1 MATTKLKFYR
11 GLKARYDAASKHL
24 DAIYFATDTKEL
36 LMNGVNYGG
45 SGVTDV
51 SFDKNSNKLIVSK
64 IEGDTEY
71 DLTELVKF
79 KTSLPDTLTTP
90 TKLGGLP
97 AGTKVE
103 TLKTKTLSQLFE
115 DILFEE
121 LQPNVNAPSASI
133 SFKSPFNANQIL
145 EVGATAPTAE
155 QIQTGFNRGNC
166 TVVGQPTKYRAGE
179 LISDDQTFV
188 YCGNST
194 ANKTLP
200 LKVTLGTMQYNYQA
214 HHGEGDTLVTS
225 KGNKASLTP
234 NPLTAGLVKSGAVYL
249 YGTYPY
255 YCNGASASSS
265 AGDTKFPVAAA
276 PDTKLPLQKW
286 TDTLIGAKFAS
297 EAATG
302 TRLEFY
308 FPSEKNV
315 TKVEFYNTVSGKWE
329 VFGTD
334 KYAISDAG
342 NKTVQGAK
350 IPYKK
355 LTTTGAMS
363 GALQLR
369 FTVANAAKTMNDE
382 PDTYNGEEITDEIV
396 TMLARNSREVPFVTP
411 MNSVVP
417 MAASTGNRPT
427 GTAAFAVNF
436 EPGGQAPLD
445 ARQLVPNK
453 TDLIAAA
460 TYSGKNTYNGM
471 LVVVGD
477 NGNGKP
483 ALYILK
489 DMAKITQEDYS
500 GWIQVD
506 VSAQTLLQI
515 INDLTTGGTDKAL
528 SAEQG
533 KVLKGLIDNLSNKV
547 NGLGAVYTPKGTVA
561 DLNALKKVVS
571 VSKGHVYNVTAEV
584 TLNGKKYPAETNF
597 VYIGETAN
605 QASVETNW
613 DSLGG
618 TVDLTAYAKKADLEG
633 FLTEEDLAGYAKAV
647 DVANTYATKAALS
660 EAIEGLSST
669 YATKAELTSYA
680 TNETLKQ
687 YATKQDLDDAFA
699 WNEETE

>member
-1 MATTKLKFYR
+1 MAEKKFKFYR

-36 LMNGVNYGG
+36 LMNGTNYGG
-45 SGVTDV
+45 GGITDV
-51 SFDKNSNKLIVSK
+51 RFDKNSNKLIVSK
-64 IEGDTEY
+64 IDGDREY
-71 DLTELVKF
+71 DLTELIKF
-79 KTSLPDTLTTP
+79 KTSLPDELTTP
-90 TKLGGLP
+90 NKIGGLNK
-97 AGTKVE
+97 GTSVE
-103 TLKTKTLSQLFE
+103 TLKTKTLSQIFE

-121 LQPNVNAPSASI
+121 IQPSVQAPSASI
-133 SFKSPFNANQIL
+133 SFKSPFTANRIL
-145 EVGATAPTAE
+145 EVGAVAPTAE
-155 QIQTGFNRGNC
+155 QIQTGFSRGNC
-166 TVVGQPTKYRAGE
+166 TVVGQPNKNRAGE
-179 LISDDQTFV
+179 LISDDQSFV
-188 YCGNST
+188 YVGNST
-194 ANKTLP
+194 SNKTLP
-200 LKVTLGTMQYNYQA
+200 VKVTLGTMQYNYQA
-214 HHGEGDTLVTS
+214 HHGVGDTLLTS
-225 KGNKASLTP
+225 KGNKATVAP
-234 NPLTAGLVKSGAVYL
+234 NPLPAGIVKSGAVYL

-255 YCNGASASSS
+255 FCNGASASSS
-265 AGDTKFPVAAA
+265 AGDTNFPSTVT

-286 TDTLIGAKFAS
+286 TDVLIGAKFAS
-297 EAATG
+297 EASTG
-302 TRLEFY
+302 KRLEFY
-308 FPSEKNV
+308 FPAEKNV

-334 KYAISDAG
+334 KYAISEAG
-342 NKTVQGAK
+342 TKTIQGEEIA
-350 IPYKK
+350 YKK

-369 FTVANAAKTMNDE
+369 FTVANAMKSMDDE
-382 PDTYNGEEITDEIV
+382 PDTYNGEEITDEVV
-396 TMLARNSREVPFVTP
+396 TMMARNSREVPFVMP
-411 MNSVVP
+411 MNSVMP
-417 MAASTGNRPT
+417 MAATTGNRPA
-427 GTAAFAVNF
+427 GVAAFAVNF

-561 DLNALKKVVS
+561 DLAALKKVAP
-571 VSKGHVYNVTAEV
+571 VSKGHVYNVTAET

-597 VYIGETAN
+597 VYIGEAAN

-618 TVDLTAYAKKADLEG
+618 TVDLTAYAKKVDLEG
-633 FLTEEDLAGYAKAV
+633 FLTAEGLA
-647 DVANTYATKAALS
+647 DYATKAEVARDYATKTALS
-660 EAIEGLSST
+660 EAIAALAET
-669 YATKAELTSYA
+669 YATKAELTNYA
-680 TNETLKQ
+680 TNETLKS
-687 YATKQDLDDAFA
+687 YATKAELDSAFA
-699 WNEETE
+699 WHEEE

>member
-1 MATTKLKFYR
+1 MAEKKFKFYR

-36 LMNGVNYGG
+36 LMNGTNYGG
-45 SGVTDV
+45 GGITDV
-51 SFDKNSNKLIVSK
+51 RFDKNSNKLIISK
-64 IEGDTEY
+64 IEGNTEY
-71 DLTELVKF
+71 DLTELIKF
-79 KTSLPDTLTTP
+79 KTSLPDELTTP
-90 TKLGGLP
+90 NKIGGLNK
-97 AGTKVE
+97 GTSVE
-103 TLKTKTLSQLFE
+103 TLKTKTLSQIFE

-121 LQPNVNAPSASI
+121 IQPSVQAPSASI
-133 SFKSPFNANQIL
+133 SFKSPFTANQIL
-145 EVGATAPTAE
+145 EVGAVAPTAE
-155 QIQTGFNRGNC
+155 QIQTGFSRGNC
-166 TVVGQPTKYRAGE
+166 TVVGQPNKNRAGE
-179 LISDDQTFV
+179 LISDDQSFV
-188 YCGNST
+188 YVGNST
-194 ANKTLP
+194 SNKTLP
-200 LKVTLGTMQYNYQA
+200 VKVTLGTMQYNYQA
-214 HHGEGDTLVTS
+214 HHGAGDTLLTS
-225 KGNKASLTP
+225 KGNKATVSP
-234 NPLTAGLVKSGAVYL
+234 NPLPAGIVKSGAVYL

-255 YCNGASASSS
+255 FCNGASASSS
-265 AGDTKFPVAAA
+265 AGDTNFPSTVT

-286 TDTLIGAKFAS
+286 TDVLIGAKFAS
-297 EAATG
+297 EASTEK
-302 TRLEFY
+302 RLEFY
-308 FPSEKNV
+308 FPAEKNV

-342 NKTVQGAK
+342 TKIIQGEDIA
-350 IPYKK
+350 YKK

-369 FTVANAAKTMNDE
+369 FTVADAGKKLVDE
-382 PDTYNGEEITDEIV
+382 PDTYNGEEITDEVV
-396 TMLARNSREVPFVTP
+396 TMMARNSREVPFVMP
-411 MNSVVP
+411 MNSVMP
-417 MAASTGNRPT
+417 MAATTGNRPA
-427 GTAAFAVNF
+427 GVAAFAVNF

-460 TYSGKNTYNGM
+460 TYSGKNTYNGL

-489 DMAKITQEDYS
+489 DKTKITQEDYS

-561 DLNALKKVVS
+561 NLDALKNVAS

-597 VYIGETAN
+597 VYIGEAAN

-618 TVDLTAYAKKADLEG
+618 TVDLTAYAKKVDLEG
-633 FLTEEDLAGYAKAV
+633 FLTAEDLA
-647 DVANTYATKAALS
+647 DYATKAEVARDYATKTALS
-660 EAIEGLSST
+660 EAIAALAET
-669 YATKAELTSYA
+669 YATKAELTNYA
-680 TNETLKQ
+680 TNETLKS
-687 YATKQDLDDAFA
+687 YATKAELDSAFA
-699 WNEETE
+699 WHEEE

>member
-1 MATTKLKFYR
+1 MATKLKFYR

-51 SFDKNSNKLIVSK
+51 SFDKGSNKLIVTKSSGK
-64 IEGDTEY
+64 TEY
-71 DLTELVKF
+71 DLTELIKF
-79 KTSLPDTLTTP
+79 KTSLPDSLATP
-90 TKLGGLP
+90 SKLGGLP

-103 TLKTKTLSQLFE
+103 TLKTKTLSQIFE

-121 LQPNVNAPSASI
+121 IQPTVQAPSATI
-133 SFKSPFNANQIL
+133 SFKSPFTANRIL
-145 EVGATAPTAE
+145 EVGAVAPTAE
-155 QIQTGFNRGNC
+155 QIQTGFSRGNC
-166 TVVGQPTKYRAGE
+166 TVVGQPNKNRAGE
-179 LISDDQTFV
+179 LISDDQSFIYV
-188 YCGNST
+188 GNST
-194 ANKTLP
+194 SNKTLP
-200 LKVTLGTMQYNYQA
+200 TKVTLGTMQYNYQA
-214 HHGEGDTLVTS
+214 HHGAGDTLLTS
-225 KGNKASLTP
+225 KGNKATVSP
-234 NPLTAGLVKSGAVYL
+234 NPLPAGIVKSGAVYL

-255 YCNGASASSS
+255 FCNGASASSS
-265 AGDTKFPVAAA
+265 AGDTNFPSTVT

-286 TDTLIGAKFAS
+286 TDTLIGVKFAS
-297 EAATG
+297 EASTG
-302 TRLEFY
+302 KRLEFY
-308 FPSEKNV
+308 FPATKNV

-342 NKTVQGAK
+342 NKTVQSVQIA
-350 IPYKK
+350 YKK

-369 FTVANAAKTMNDE
+369 FTVADAGKKLVDE
-382 PDTYNGEEITDEIV
+382 PDTYNGEEITDEIIA
-396 TMLARNSREVPFVTP
+396 MLARNSREVPFISP
-411 MNSVVP
+411 MNSVMP
-417 MAASTGNRPT
+417 MAAATGNRPA
-427 GTAAFAVNF
+427 GVAAFAVNF

-471 LVVVGD
+471 LVVVGN
-477 NGNGKP
+477 NGDGKP
-483 ALYILK
+483 ALYVLK
-489 DMAKITQEDYS
+489 DMTKITQADYS
-500 GWIQVD
+500 GWLRLD
-506 VSAQTLLQI
+506 VGAQTLIQI
-515 INDLTTGGTDKAL
+515 INDLTTGGATKAL

-533 KVLKGLIDNLSNKV
+533 KILKGLIDTLNNKV

-561 DLNALKKVVS
+561 NLTALKAVES
-571 VSKGHVYNVTAEV
+571 VAKGHVYNVTAEV

-618 TVDLTAYAKKADLEG
+618 TVDLTAYAKKVDLEG
-633 FLTEEDLAGYAKAV
+633 FLTAEDLA
-647 DVANTYATKAALS
+647 DYATKAEVARDYATKTALS
-660 EAIEGLSST
+660 EAIAALAET
-669 YATKAELTSYA
+669 YATKAELTNYA
-680 TNETLKQ
+680 TNETLKS
-687 YATKQDLDDAFA
+687 YATKAELDSAFA
-699 WNEETE
+699 WHEEE

>member
-1 MATTKLKFYR
+1 MATGIKFYR
-11 GLKARYDAASKHL
+11 GAKSLYDAASKHL
-24 DAIYFATDTKEL
+24 NAIYFATDTKEL
-36 LMNGVNYGG
+36 LMNGTNYGG
-45 SGVTDV
+45 GGITDV
-51 SFDKNSNKLIVSK
+51 RFDKNSNKLIVSK
-64 IEGDTEY
+64 IEENTEY

-350 IPYKK
+350 ISYKK

-369 FTVANAAKTMNDE
+369 FTVANAGKTMNDE

-445 ARQLVPNK
+445 ARTLVPNK
-453 TDLIAAA
+453 TDLIATA

-477 NGNGKP
+477 EGGGNP

-489 DMAKITQEDYS
+489 DMLKITSPDYS
-500 GWIQVD
+500 GWLRVD
-506 VSAQTLLQI
+506 VGAQSLLQI
-515 INDLTTGGTDKAL
+515 INDLTTGGADKAL

-533 KVLKGLIDNLSNKV
+533 KVLKGLIDTLSNKV
-547 NGLGAVYTPKGTVA
+547 NGLGSVYTPKGTVS
-561 DLNALKKVVS
+561 DLTALKGVES
-571 VSKGHVYNVTAEV
+571 VAKGHVYNVTAEV

-597 VYIGETAN
+597 VYIGDTAN

-618 TVDLTAYAKKADLEG
+618 TVDLTAYAKKVDLEG
-633 FLTEEDLAGYAKAV
+633 FLTEEDLADYAKAV
-647 DVANTYATKAALS
+647 DVANTYATKAALT
-660 EAIEGLSST
+660 EAIDGLSAT
-669 YATKAELTSYA
+669 YATKAELTNYVTNATLSSYA
-680 TNETLKQ
+680 TKAEL
-687 YATKQDLDDAFA
+687 AAAFE

>member
-45 SGVTDV
+45 AGVTDV
-51 SFDKNSNKLIVSK
+51 TFNKSNNKLTVVKSS
-64 IEGDTEY
+64 GSTDY
-71 DLTELVKF
+71 DLTELIKF
-79 KTSLPDTLTTP
+79 KTALPDSLATP
-90 TKLGGLP
+90 AKLGGLP
-97 AGTKVE
+97 AGTRVE
-103 TLKTKTLSQLFE
+103 TLKTKTLSQIFE

-121 LQPNVNAPSASI
+121 IQPSVQAPSASI
-133 SFKSPFNANQIL
+133 SFKSPFMANQIL

-155 QIQTGFNRGNC
+155 QIQTGFSRGNC
-166 TVVGQPTKYRAGE
+166 TVVGQANKNRAGA
-179 LISDDQTFV
+179 LITDGQSFIYV
-188 YCGNST
+188 GNST
-194 ANKTLP
+194 TNRTLP
-200 LKVTLGTMQYNYQA
+200 AKVTLGTMQYNYQA
-214 HHGEGDTLVTS
+214 HHGAGDTLLTS
-225 KGNKASLTP
+225 KGNKASLAP
-234 NPLTAGLVKSGAVYL
+234 NPLPEGTVKSGAVYL
-249 YGTYPY
+249 YGTYPFF
-255 YCNGASASSS
+255 CNGASASSS
-265 AGDTKFPVAAA
+265 AGDTNFPSAAA

-334 KYAISDAG
+334 KYAISDAED
-342 NKTVQGAK
+342 KTVQGSDIA
-350 IPYKK
+350 YKK
-355 LTTTGAMS
+355 LTTKGAMS

-369 FTVANAAKTMNDE
+369 FTVANARKTMNDE
-382 PDTYNGEEITDEIV
+382 PDTYNGEEITDEVIA
-396 TMLARNSREVPFVTP
+396 MLAKNSREVPFVTP
-411 MNSVVP
+411 MNSVMP
-417 MAASTGNRPT
+417 MAAATGNRPA
-427 GTAAFAVNF
+427 GVAAFAVNF

-471 LVVVGD
+471 LVVVGN
-477 NGNGKP
+477 NGDGKP
-483 ALYILK
+483 ALYVLK
-489 DMAKITQEDYS
+489 DMTKITSADYS
-500 GWIQVD
+500 GWLRLD
-506 VSAQTLLQI
+506 VGAQTLLQI

-533 KVLKGLIDNLSNKV
+533 KILKGLIDTLNNKV

-561 DLNALKKVVS
+561 DLTALKS
-571 VSKGHVYNVTAEV
+571 VESVAKGHVYNVTAEV

-618 TVDLTAYAKKADLEG
+618 TVDLTAYAKKVDLEG
-633 FLTEEDLAGYAKAV
+633 FLTEEDLTGYAKAV
-647 DVANTYATKAALS
+647 DVASTYATKAALT
-660 EAIEGLSST
+660 EAIQGLSAT
-669 YATKAELTSYA
+669 YATKAELTNYVTNSTLSSYA
-680 TNETLKQ
+680 TKAELS
-687 YATKQDLDDAFA
+687 AAFE

>member
-1 MATTKLKFYR
+1 MATGIKFYR
-11 GLKARYDAASKHL
+11 GAKSLYDAASKHL
-24 DAIYFATDTKEL
+24 NAIYFATDTKEL
-36 LMNGVNYGG
+36 LMNGTNYGG
-45 SGVTDV
+45 GGITDV
-51 SFDKNSNKLIVSK
+51 RFDKNSNKLIVSK
-64 IEGDTEY
+64 IEENTEY

-350 IPYKK
+350 ISYKK

-369 FTVANAAKTMNDE
+369 FTVANAGKTMNDE

-445 ARQLVPNK
+445 ARTLVPNK
-453 TDLIAAA
+453 TDLIATA

-477 NGNGKP
+477 EGGGNP

-489 DMAKITQEDYS
+489 DMLKITSPDYS
-500 GWIQVD
+500 GWLRVD
-506 VSAQTLLQI
+506 VGAQSLLQI
-515 INDLTTGGTDKAL
+515 INDLTTGGADKAL

-533 KVLKGLIDNLSNKV
+533 KVLKGLIDTLSNKV
-547 NGLGAVYTPKGTVA
+547 NGLGSVYTPKGTVS
-561 DLNALKKVVS
+561 DLTALKGVES
-571 VSKGHVYNVTAEV
+571 VAKGHVYNVTAEV
-584 TLNGKKYPAETNF
+584 TLNGKKYPAETIF
-597 VYIGETAN
+597 VYIGDTAN

-618 TVDLTAYAKKADLEG
+618 TVDLTAYAKKVDLEG
-633 FLTEEDLAGYAKAV
+633 FLTEEDLADYAKAV
-647 DVANTYATKAALS
+647 DVANTYATKAALT
-660 EAIEGLSST
+660 EAIDGLSAT
-669 YATKAELTSYA
+669 YATKAELTNYVTNATLSSYA
-680 TNETLKQ
+680 TKAEL
-687 YATKQDLDDAFA
+687 AAAFE

>member
-1 MATTKLKFYR
+1 MATKLKFYR

-51 SFDKNSNKLIVSK
+51 SFDKGSNKLIVTKSSGK
-64 IEGDTEY
+64 TEY
-71 DLTELVKF
+71 DLTELIKF
-79 KTSLPDTLTTP
+79 KTSLPDSLATP
-90 TKLGGLP
+90 SKLGGLP

-103 TLKTKTLSQLFE
+103 TLKTKTLSQIFE

-121 LQPNVNAPSASI
+121 IQPTVQAPSATI
-133 SFKSPFNANQIL
+133 SFKSPFTANRIL
-145 EVGATAPTAE
+145 EVGAVAPTAE
-155 QIQTGFNRGNC
+155 QIQTGFSRGNC
-166 TVVGQPTKYRAGE
+166 TVVGQPNKNRAGE
-179 LISDDQTFV
+179 LISDDQSFV
-188 YCGNST
+188 YVGNST
-194 ANKTLP
+194 SNKTLP
-200 LKVTLGTMQYNYQA
+200 VKVTLGTMQYNYQA
-214 HHGEGDTLVTS
+214 HHGAGDTLLTS
-225 KGNKASLTP
+225 KGNKATVSP
-234 NPLTAGLVKSGAVYL
+234 NPLPAGIVKSGAVYL

-255 YCNGASASSS
+255 FCNGASASSS
-265 AGDTKFPVAAA
+265 AGDTNFPSTVT

-297 EAATG
+297 EAGTG
-302 TRLEFY
+302 TRLVFY

-342 NKTVQGAK
+342 NKAVQGAQ
-350 IPYKK
+350 IAYKK

-369 FTVANAAKTMNDE
+369 FTIANDAKTMDDE
-382 PDTYNGEEITDEIV
+382 PDTYNGEEITDEVIA
-396 TMLARNSREVPFVTP
+396 MLSKNSREVPFISP
-411 MNSVVP
+411 MNSVMP
-417 MAASTGNRPT
+417 MAAATGNRPA
-427 GTAAFAVNF
+427 GVAAFAVNF

-471 LVVVGD
+471 LVVVGN
-477 NGNGKP
+477 NGDGKP
-483 ALYILK
+483 ALYVLK
-489 DMAKITQEDYS
+489 DMTKITSADYS
-500 GWIQVD
+500 GWLRLD
-506 VSAQTLLQI
+506 VGAQTLIQI
-515 INDLTTGGTDKAL
+515 INDLTTGGATKAL

-533 KVLKGLIDNLSNKV
+533 KILKGLIDTLNNKV

-561 DLNALKKVVS
+561 NLTALKAVES
-571 VSKGHVYNVTAEV
+571 VAKGHVYNVTAEV

-618 TVDLTAYAKKADLEG
+618 TVDLTAYAKKVDLEG
-633 FLTEEDLAGYAKAV
+633 FLTAEDLA
-647 DVANTYATKAALS
+647 DYATKAEVARDYATKTALS
-660 EAIEGLSST
+660 EAIAALAET
-669 YATKAELTSYA
+669 YATKAELTNYA
-680 TNETLKQ
+680 TNETLKS
-687 YATKQDLDDAFA
+687 YATKAELDSAFA
-699 WNEETE
+699 WHEEE

>member
-1 MATTKLKFYR
+1 MAEKKFKFYR
-11 GLKARYDAASKHL
+11 GARARYDAASKHL

-45 SGVTDV
+45 AGVTDV
-51 SFDKNSNKLIVSK
+51 RFDKSNNRLTVVKSS
-64 IEGDTEY
+64 ESTDY
-71 DLTELVKF
+71 DLTELVRF
-79 KTSLPDTLTTP
+79 KTSLPDSLTTP
-90 TKLGGLP
+90 AKLGGLP

-121 LQPNVNAPSASI
+121 LQPTVQAPGASI
-133 SFKSPFNANQIL
+133 SFKSPFAANQIL

-155 QIQTGFNRGNC
+155 QLTPGFNRGNC
-166 TVVGQPTKYRAGE
+166 TVVGQPNKNRAGA
-179 LISDDQTFV
+179 LISDDQSFI
-188 YCGNST
+188 YAGNST
-194 ANKTLP
+194 SNKTLP
-200 LKVTLGTMQYNYQA
+200 VKVTLGTMQYNYQA
-214 HHGEGDTLVTS
+214 HHGAGDTLLTS

-234 NPLTAGLVKSGAVYL
+234 NPLPEGTVKSGAIYL
-249 YGTYPY
+249 YGTYPFF
-255 YCNGASASSS
+255 CNGASASNS
-265 AGDTKFPVAAA
+265 AGDTNFPGAPA

-297 EAATG
+297 EAGTG

-308 FPSEKNV
+308 FPSTKNV

-334 KYAISDAG
+334 KYTTSDAG
-342 NKTVQGAK
+342 NKAVQGVNVA
-350 IPYKK
+350 YRK

-369 FTVANAAKTMNDE
+369 FTVANAARTMDDE
-382 PDTYNGEEITDEIV
+382 PDTYNGEEITDEVIA
-396 TMLARNSREVPFVTP
+396 MLAKNSREVPFISP
-411 MNSVVP
+411 MNSVMP
-417 MAASTGNRPT
+417 MAAATGNRPA
-427 GTAAFAVNF
+427 GVAAFAVNF

-471 LVVVGD
+471 LVVVGN
-477 NGNGKP
+477 NGDGNP
-483 ALYILK
+483 ALYVLK
-489 DMAKITQEDYS
+489 DMTRITSADYS
-500 GWIQVD
+500 GWLRLD
-506 VSAQTLLQI
+506 VGAQTLIQI
-515 INDLTTGGTDKAL
+515 INDLTTGGTNKAL

-533 KVLKGLIDNLSNKV
+533 KILKGLVDTLTNKV
-547 NGLGAVYTPKGTVA
+547 NALGAVYIPKGTLA
-561 DLNALKKVVS
+561 DLTALKGVAS

-618 TVDLTAYAKKADLEG
+618 TVDLSAYAKKADLEG
-633 FLTEEDLAGYAKAV
+633 FLTEEDLA
-647 DVANTYATKAALS
+647 DYATKAEVARDYATKTALG
-660 EAIEGLSST
+660 EAIAALAET
-669 YATKAELTSYA
+669 YATKAELSNYA
-680 TNETLKQ
+680 TNETLKR
-687 YATKQDLDDAFA
+687 YATKAELDDALT
-699 WNEETE
+699 WYEEQ

>member
-1 MATTKLKFYR
+1 MAEKKFKFYR

-36 LMNGVNYGG
+36 LMNGTNYGG
-45 SGVTDV
+45 GITDV
-51 SFDKNSNKLIVSK
+51 RFDKSTNKLIVSK
-64 IEGDTEY
+64 VEGNTEY
-71 DLTELVKF
+71 DLTELIKF
-79 KTSLPDTLTTP
+79 KTSLPDTLATP
-90 TKLGGLP
+90 AKLGGLP
-97 AGTKVE
+97 AGTKVQ
-103 TLKTKTLSQLFE
+103 TLKTKTLSQIFE

-121 LQPNVNAPSASI
+121 IQPSVQAPSASI
-133 SFKSPFNANQIL
+133 SFKSPFAANQIL
-145 EVGATAPTAE
+145 EVGAVAPTAA
-155 QIQTGFNRGNC
+155 QIQTGFSRGNC
-166 TVVGQPTKYRAGE
+166 TVVGQPNKNRAGE
-179 LISDDQTFV
+179 LISDDQSFV
-188 YCGNST
+188 YAGNST
-194 ANKTLP
+194 SNKALP
-200 LKVTLGTMQYNYQA
+200 VKVTLGTMQYNYQA
-214 HHGEGDTLVTS
+214 HHGAGDTLLTS
-225 KGNKASLTP
+225 KGNKATVSP
-234 NPLTAGLVKSGAVYL
+234 NPLPAGIVKSGAVYI

-255 YCNGASASSS
+255 FCNGASASSS
-265 AGDTKFPVAAA
+265 AGDTNFPSTVT
-276 PDTKLPLQKW
+276 PNTKLPLQKW
-286 TDTLIGAKFAS
+286 TDVLIGAKFAS
-297 EAATG
+297 EASTEK
-302 TRLEFY
+302 RLEFY
-308 FPSEKNV
+308 FPAEKNV

-342 NKTVQGAK
+342 TKTIQGEDIA
-350 IPYKK
+350 YKN

-369 FTVANAAKTMNDE
+369 FTVADAGKKLADE
-382 PDTYNGEEITDEIV
+382 PDTYNGEEITDEVV
-396 TMLARNSREVPFVTP
+396 TMMARNSREVPFVMP
-411 MNSVVP
+411 MNSVMP
-417 MAASTGNRPT
+417 MAATTGNRPA
-427 GTAAFAVNF
+427 GVAAFAVNF
-436 EPGGQAPLD
+436 EPGSQAPLD

-489 DMAKITQEDYS
+489 DMTKITQEDYS

-506 VSAQTLLQI
+506 VSAQTLIQI

-561 DLNALKKVVS
+561 DLDALKKVAS
-571 VSKGHVYNVTAEV
+571 VSKGHVYNVTAEI

-597 VYIGETAN
+597 VYIGEAAN

-618 TVDLTAYAKKADLEG
+618 TVDLTAYAKKVDLEG
-633 FLTEEDLAGYAKAV
+633 FLTAEDLA
-647 DVANTYATKAALS
+647 DYATKAEVARDYATKTALS
-660 EAIEGLSST
+660 EAIAALAET
-669 YATKAELTSYA
+669 YATKAELTNYA
-680 TNETLKQ
+680 TNETLKS
-687 YATKQDLDDAFA
+687 YATKAELDSAFA
-699 WNEETE
+699 WHEEE

>member
-51 SFDKNSNKLIVSK
+51 SFDKGSNKLIVTKSSGK
-64 IEGDTEY
+64 TEY
-71 DLTELVKF
+71 DLTELIRF
-79 KTSLPDTLTTP
+79 KTSLPDSLATP
-90 TKLGGLP
+90 SKLGGLP

-103 TLKTKTLSQLFE
+103 TLKTKTLSQIFE

-121 LQPNVNAPSASI
+121 IQPTVQAPSATI
-133 SFKSPFNANQIL
+133 SFKSPFTANKIL
-145 EVGATAPTAE
+145 EVGESAPTSE

-166 TVVGQPTKYRAGE
+166 TVVGQANKNRAGE
-179 LISDDQTFV
+179 LISDDQSFIYV
-188 YCGNST
+188 GNST
-194 ANKTLP
+194 SNKTLP
-200 LKVTLGTMQYNYQA
+200 TKVTLGTMQYNYQA
-214 HHGEGDTLVTS
+214 HHGAGDTLLTS
-225 KGNKASLTP
+225 KGNKATVSP
-234 NPLTAGLVKSGAVYL
+234 NPLPEGTVKSGAVYL
-249 YGTYPY
+249 YGTYPF
-255 YCNGASASSS
+255 YCNGSSASTS
-265 AGDTKFPVAAA
+265 AGDTNFPSAAA

-315 TKVEFYNTVSGKWE
+315 SKVEFYNTVSGKWE

-334 KYAISDAG
+334 KYTVSDAG
-342 NKTVQGAK
+342 NKTVQSVQIA
-350 IPYKK
+350 YKK

-369 FTVANAAKTMNDE
+369 FTVSDAGKKLVDE
-382 PDTYNGEEITDEIV
+382 PDTYNGEEITDEVIA
-396 TMLARNSREVPFVTP
+396 MLARNSREVPFAMP
-411 MNSVVP
+411 MNNVMP
-417 MAASTGNRPT
+417 MASTTGNRPA
-427 GTAAFAVNF
+427 GVASFAVNF

-477 NGNGKP
+477 NGDGKP
-483 ALYILK
+483 ALYVLK
-489 DMAKITQEDYS
+489 DMTKITKADYG
-500 GWIQVD
+500 GWIRLD
-506 VSAQTLLQI
+506 VGAQTLIQI
-515 INDLTTGGTDKAL
+515 INDLTTGGTNKAL

-533 KVLKGLIDNLSNKV
+533 KVLKGLVDTLTNKV
-547 NGLGAVYTPKGTVA
+547 NALGAVYVPKGTLA
-561 DLNALKKVVS
+561 DLSALKGVSS

>member
-1 MATTKLKFYR
+1 MAEKKFKFYR
-11 GLKARYDAASKHL
+11 GLKARYDAESKHL

-36 LMNGVNYGG
+36 LMNGTNYGG
-45 SGVTDV
+45 GGITDV
-51 SFDKNSNKLIVSK
+51 RFDKNSNKLTVSK
-64 IEGDTEY
+64 IDGDTEY

-79 KTSLPDTLTTP
+79 KTSLPDSLTTP
-90 TKLGGLP
+90 SKLGGLP

-103 TLKTKTLSQLFE
+103 SLKTKTLSQIFE

-121 LQPNVNAPSASI
+121 IQPSVQAPSASI
-133 SFKSPFNANQIL
+133 SFKSPFTANQIL
-145 EVGATAPTAE
+145 EVGAVAPTAE
-155 QIQTGFNRGNC
+155 QIQTGFSRGNC
-166 TVVGQPTKYRAGE
+166 TVVGQPNKNRAGG
-179 LISDDQTFV
+179 LISDDQSFV
-188 YCGNST
+188 YVGNST
-194 ANKTLP
+194 SNKTLP
-200 LKVTLGTMQYNYQA
+200 VKVTLGTMQYNYQA
-214 HHGEGDTLVTS
+214 HHGAGDTLLTS
-225 KGNKASLTP
+225 KGNKATVSP
-234 NPLTAGLVKSGAVYL
+234 NPLPAGIVKSGAVYL

-255 YCNGASASSS
+255 FCNGASASSS
-265 AGDTKFPVAAA
+265 SGDTNFPSTVT

-297 EAATG
+297 EAGTG
-302 TRLEFY
+302 TRLVFY

-342 NKTVQGAK
+342 DKAVQGAQ
-350 IPYKK
+350 IAYKK

-369 FTVANAAKTMNDE
+369 FTVANAAKTMDDE
-382 PDTYNGEEITDEIV
+382 PDTYNGEEITDEVIA
-396 TMLARNSREVPFVTP
+396 MLAKNSREVPFI
-411 MNSVVP
+411 SP
-417 MAASTGNRPT
+417 MAAAAPRAATTGNRPA
-427 GTAAFAVNF
+427 GVAAFAVNF

-471 LVVVGD
+471 LVVVGN
-477 NGNGKP
+477 NGDGKP
-483 ALYILK
+483 ALYVLK
-489 DMAKITQEDYS
+489 DMTKITQADYS
-500 GWIQVD
+500 GWLRLD
-506 VSAQTLLQI
+506 VGAQTLIQI
-515 INDLTTGGTDKAL
+515 INDLTTGGATKAL

-533 KVLKGLIDNLSNKV
+533 KILKGLIDALTSKV

-561 DLNALKKVVS
+561 DLDALKKVAS

-597 VYIGETAN
+597 VYIGEAAN

-633 FLTEEDLAGYAKAV
+633 FLTAEDLA
-647 DVANTYATKAALS
+647 DYATKAEVARDYATKTALS
-660 EAIEGLSST
+660 EAIAALAKT
-669 YATKAELTSYA
+669 YATKAELTNYA
-680 TNETLKQ
+680 TNETLKS
-687 YATKQDLDDAFA
+687 YATKAELDSAFT
-699 WNEETE
+699 WHEEE